1 MSNKKEKKGAIA
13 MAIGAAGL
21 AWKGAKMIN
30 PDHRKEILDIAKDP
44 KAWGE
49 KLTDA
54 WDWTVLEAGET
65 KDAIVVL
72 AKIALA
78 KEVPTKDLK
87 ETAEQLGEL
96 GLVIPPLRVFMLP
109 GSWLLLGTLSKLTP
123 WHMMPEFHLPDLD
136 LRGALMEKFG
146 KGESTGFEDEAE
158 AARDALESDE

>member
-1 MSNKKEKKGAIA
+1 VSNKKEKKGAIA

-78 KEVPTKDLK
+78 KEVPT
-87 ETAEQLGEL
+87 
-96 GLVIPPLRVFMLP
+96 
-109 GSWLLLGTLSKLTP
+109 
-123 WHMMPEFHLPDLD
+123 
-136 LRGALMEKFG
+136 
-146 KGESTGFEDEAE
+146 
-158 AARDALESDE
+158 